1 MGNVPPIFHEESELV
16 GKLRGILP
24 YSRAIKDMIEAW
36 LIEVGLSSEPRG
48 IPRAGEGQGYAP
60 EKVKSKG
67 KELIKEVVEPAKTL
81 EGPRRLPTMKKL
93 CAMGGR
99 VGDDKY
105 LAAQVPDL
113 LGPQARAPLKV
124 LELKLGVGPDAMATV
139 KKWAVDLKV
148 EVKRLRAEVEHLK
161 AALEDTKQHCQ
172 ALEREAKK
180 SQGEAK
186 NLRST

>member
-1 MGNVPPIFHEESELV
+1 MPE
-16 GKLRGILP
+16 
-24 YSRAIKDMIEAW
+24 
-36 LIEVGLSSEPRG
+36 GL
-48 IPRAGEGQGYAP
+48 
-60 EKVKSKG
+60 
-67 KELIKEVVEPAKTL
+67 
-81 EGPRRLPTMKKL
+81 RRLPTMKKL

-113 LGPQARAPLKV
+113 PEPQARAPLKV
-124 LELKLGVGPDAMATV
+124 RVGPDAMAAV
-139 KKWAVDLKV
+139 KKRAVDLEV
-148 EVKRLRAEVEHLK
+148 EVKCLRAEVEHLK

-172 ALEREAKK
+172 ALEREAEK

>member
-1 MGNVPPIFHEESELV
+1 
-16 GKLRGILP
+16 
-24 YSRAIKDMIEAW
+24 
-36 LIEVGLSSEPRG
+36 
-48 IPRAGEGQGYAP
+48 
-60 EKVKSKG
+60 
-67 KELIKEVVEPAKTL
+67 
-81 EGPRRLPTMKKL
+81 
-93 CAMGGR
+93 MGGR

-113 LGPQARAPLKV
+113 LGPQARAPLK
-124 LELKLGVGPDAMATV
+124 LGVGSDAMAAV

-172 ALEREAKK
+172 ALEREAEK

-186 NLRST
+186 NLRSTRRQLDDEVLKLARDVEALRTEVQLIGAKVFAQYKVSRGFKLYMERIGCVTYEFKYWVTLECF